1 MEASTKALKAK
12 RTRATALFA
21 DIVGFTAIS
30 ERVGPEQAYLIVTG
44 CLKRLDGIARKNGA
58 AVDKR
63 LGDRMLAVF
72 GYPVP
77 VESPERAA
85 VDAALEMRESVYH
98 YNRELRLEIPLDI
111 HIGVNTG
118 VMIAGD
124 IHGSLIREVDVLGD
138 AVNIA
143 ARLRT
148 RAPLG
153 QIYVGPDTYRETSH
167 RFEYR
172 PLEPMKLKGLE
183 NPVVAYA
190 LGAPRERLGHG
201 RIGSSEMMFSELVG
215 REDEIGRLRRCVS
228 SLAEG
233 RGRIV
238 TLVGEEGI
246 GKSRLL
252 TQLGT
257 AEELEAVAVFQAR
270 SLSVRQGRDFEPFA
284 GLLRAWAEID
294 EEDDENRS
302 LAKLEAAVLSG
313 LPEAPPEVFRSLAV
327 VMAPQVPAKEPR
339 RPGSIEGD
347 ATGEAIAASLAA
359 VLRNMAEVKP
369 LLLVFDDL
377 QWIDQRSVE
386 ALEHLL
392 ALVSDH
398 AILFVLSFRPEFAYT
413 SQRILKFVR
422 THHADHHEEIQVGPL
437 GKEESRRLIDN
448 IRAAEGP
455 PEETRALVERR
466 AQGNPRRLI
475 MGVFLAPSLRLES
488 DCATER
494 DRRATEAERRRATI
508 LFADIT
514 GYTTITE
521 KLGPERAYSL
531 VDGCLRVLDD
541 VARRHGGTVDT
552 HLGDCV
558 LALFGV
564 PEAIEDAPRAAINA
578 AIEMRHRVR
587 DYSHENGLVPPLE
600 IHTGI
605 NTGLGI
611 AGDISGPLI
620 REFAVMGDPVEVAFQ
635 LTDFAPAGRVYIGSD
650 TYRLT
655 RDLFEYRPLEPM
667 QLKGRGPQ
675 IPAYELLSETARLY
689 RTTIG
694 SGRRIFSELVGRDG
708 ELRRLKGIVA
718 RLRRGEGAIVSL
730 IAEAGIGK
738 SRLVAELGSTE
749 DAKAVNWC
757 EGRSLSTGQNLSF
770 HPFADLFRRWAGIND
785 EDDGDQGRVKLEAL
799 VSSVLQHETEE
810 VFPFI
815 ASVQGA
821 RLTADQ
827 EERLARIHAEAKEKR
842 IRGSVLQLLSYSSK
856 KRPLVVMLDDLHWAD
871 QSSIELLEGLL
882 QLAVDHPIFFLLLAR
897 PGFQATSQRI
907 QDFARLHHPGRYAEI
922 RLDPLD
928 ARATRHLV
936 TNLFKQG
943 EIPRAT
949 QTLIEEKACGN
960 PFYLE
965 EVVRS
970 LVDEGAM
977 VYRDGSFQAT
987 EKIRY
992 VVIPDTVQE
1001 VIMARVDRLDLRKR
1015 RLLQAASVIGASFH
1029 HDVLVELQGDGV
1041 EFDKDLGGLMEAE
1054 FLIPRDRVQGTE
1066 YTFSHPLIQEVT
1078 YDAILHSRREELH
1091 LQVAR
1096 AIESRLSEDVAG
1108 FDGMLALHFSMGKD
1122 AERAEE
1128 YLLRAGDDAA
1138 RVAASSQA
1146 LHFFREASKLYFQL
1160 YGEGGDPAK
1169 KALLRKNIA
1178 LALFHRGQLIE
1189 AEQEF
1194 DGALECLGERIPRS
1208 ERARIVRLVRDLIS
1222 VLVRLYLPEK
1232 IRRAPPATP
1241 VQSEAIDLMF
1251 ERGQCQITADPT
1263 RFVFDSLG
1271 MVAKLQRIDP
1281 KTVPTA
1287 GRVFAGS
1294 SQIFSYGGVSFAISR
1309 RFLNLAR
1316 SLIQEDDVPALFMYR
1331 TANFLHHMFE
1341 GDWSE
1346 EHEIEEALVQES
1358 LQYGQLWDVITY
1370 LGPHADKK
1378 ISTGKFG
1385 VARQRMEQIAK
1396 IRDQYEHELAK
1407 STHFALVMFL
1417 ALEQGRLEDAVVAAD
1432 AYYEENPEDLL
1443 HVHALG
1449 GKAKAQVLLD
1459 DHAGAEETLTRCA
1472 AIVARVG
1479 RGRVP
1484 PFQLSNYLRSR
1495 FLLDVAELEAAADS
1509 GNRVKWRI
1517 KRKRAR
1523 ASGRAALR
1531 VASKCASRRTEIY
1544 RLAGVFHWL
1553 AGKPGKAIEWWR
1565 KSLES
1570 GQKLGVQPELGRAY
1584 AEIARRLDAKRSP
1597 TRELDGID
1605 ARTYRQDAMKIFG
1618 NLGLERDLTRL
1629 CEQDHGD
1636 KRTAPV

>member
-1 MEASTKALKAK
+1 MESSTGALNAK
-12 RTRATALFA
+12 LTRATALFA

-30 ERVGPEQAYLIVTG
+30 ERMGPEQAYLIVTG

-72 GYPVP
+72 GHPVP
-77 VESPERAA
+77 VENPERAA
-85 VDAALEMRESVYH
+85 VDAALEMRASVYH
-98 YNRELRLEIPLDI
+98 YNRELGLEIPLDI

-124 IHGSLIREVDVLGD
+124 IHGSLIREIDVLGD

-148 RAPLG
+148 RSPLG
-153 QIYVGPDTYRETSH
+153 QIYVGPETYRETNQ
-167 RFEYR
+167 RFEYL

-183 NPVVAYA
+183 NPVAVYA
-190 LGAPRERLGHG
+190 LVAPKESIG
-201 RIGSSEMMFSELVG
+201 RGWIGSSEMMLSEFVG
-215 REDEIGRLRRCVS
+215 REDEIGRLKRCVS
-228 SLAEG
+228 SLGEG

-252 TQLGT
+252 TQLG
-257 AEELEAVAVFQAR
+257 AEEEFEAVTVFQAR
-270 SLSVRQGRDFEPFA
+270 SLSVRQARDFQSFA

-294 EEDDENRS
+294 EQDDEDRS
-302 LAKLEAAVLSG
+302 LAKLEAAVLRW
-313 LPEAPPEVFRSLAV
+313 LPEVPPEVFRSLAV
-327 VMAPQVPAKEPR
+327 VMAPQPPAKDPR

-359 VLRNMAEVKP
+359 VLRKMAEVKP
-369 LLLVFDDL
+369 LVLVFEDL
-377 QWIDQRSVE
+377 QWMDQRSVE
-386 ALEHLL
+386 VLERLL
-392 ALVSDH
+392 DLVMDH
-398 AILFVLSFRPEFAYT
+398 AILFILSFRTEFADT
-413 SQRILKFVR
+413 SQRVLEFVR
-422 THHADHHEEIQVGPL
+422 VHHAGHHEEIQLGPL
-437 GKEESRRLIDN
+437 DSEESQCLIDN
-448 IRAAEGP
+448 LGGAEGI
-455 PEETRALVERR
+455 PEDTRVLIDRR

-488 DCATER
+488 DHSAER
-494 DRRATEAERRRATI
+494 DRRTTEAERRRATI

-514 GYTTITE
+514 GYTSITE
-521 KLGPERAYSL
+521 TLGPERAYSL
-531 VDGCLRVLDD
+531 IDGCLRALDD

-587 DYSHENGLVPPLE
+587 DYSREHGLNPPLD
-600 IHTGI
+600 IHSGI

-620 REFAVMGDPVEVAFQ
+620 REFAVMGDPVEVASR
-635 LTDFAPAGRVYIGSD
+635 LTDLAPAGRVYIGSD
-650 TYRLT
+650 TYRLA
-655 RDLFEYRPLEPM
+655 RDLFEYRPLEPI
-667 QLKGRGPQ
+667 QLKGREPR
-675 IPAYELLSETARLY
+675 IPAYELLSETTQLY
-689 RTTIG
+689 RQTIG
-694 SGRRIFSELVGRDG
+694 SGRRIFSELVGRDE
-708 ELRRLKGIVA
+708 ELGRLKGVIA
-718 RLRRGEGAIVSL
+718 RVRRGEGAVVSL

-738 SRLVAELGSTE
+738 SRLVAELGSSE
-749 DAKAVNWC
+749 DAKAVHWC

-770 HPFADLFRRWAGIND
+770 HPFADLFRGWAGIDD
-785 EDDGDQGRVKLEAL
+785 EDDGDQARLKLEAL
-799 VSSVLQHETEE
+799 VSSVLPDEAEE

-827 EERLARIHAEAKEKR
+827 EERLARIHGEAKEKR
-842 IRGSVLQLLSYSSK
+842 IRGSVLQLLSESSK

-882 QLAVDHPIFFLLLAR
+882 QLVVDHPIFFLIASR

-907 QDFARLHHPGRYAEI
+907 QDFARLRHSERYTEI

-936 TNLFKQG
+936 NNLFKQG

-949 QTLIEEKACGN
+949 QTLIEEKAHGN

-970 LVDEGAM
+970 LVDEGA
-977 VYRDGSFQAT
+977 VEYRDGSFQAT
-987 EKIRY
+987 DKIRS
-992 VVIPDTVQE
+992 VVIPGTVQE
-1001 VIMARVDRLDLRKR
+1001 LIMARVDRLDLRKR
-1015 RLLQAASVIGASFH
+1015 GLLRAASVIGASFH
-1029 HDVLVELQGDGV
+1029 HDVLAELRGDGV
-1041 EFDKDLGGLMEAE
+1041 ELDQDLADLMEAE
-1054 FLIPRDRVQGTE
+1054 FLIPRDRLHGIE
-1066 YTFSHPLIQEVT
+1066 YAFKHPLIQEVT
-1078 YDAILHSRREELH
+1078 YDAILYSRREELH

-1096 AIESRLSEDVAG
+1096 AIEARLSEDVAG

-1128 YLLRAGDDAA
+1128 YLFRAGDKAA
-1138 RVAASSQA
+1138 SVAASSQA

-1160 YGEGGDPAK
+1160 HGEGGDPAK
-1169 KALLRKNIA
+1169 KALLRKKIA

-1194 DGALECLGERIPRS
+1194 DEALECLGERVPRS
-1208 ERARIVRLVRDLIS
+1208 ERARILGLVRDLTS
-1222 VLVRLYLPEK
+1222 VLVRLYIPEK

-1251 ERGQCQITADPT
+1251 ARGQCQITADPT

-1271 MVAKLQRIDP
+1271 MVARLQRIDP
-1281 KTVPTA
+1281 KTVPTS

-1316 SLIQEDDVPALFMYR
+1316 SLVRDDDIPAWFMYR
-1331 TANFLHHMFE
+1331 TVNFLHHMFE

-1358 LQYGQLWDVITY
+1358 LQYGQLWDVVTY
-1370 LGPHADKK
+1370 LGTHADMK
-1378 ISTGKFG
+1378 ISTGEFG
-1385 VARQRMEQIAK
+1385 VARERMEKIAE
-1396 IRDQYEHELAK
+1396 IRDQYEYELAK
-1407 STHFALVMFL
+1407 STHYALVMFL
-1417 ALEQGRLEDAVVAAD
+1417 ALEQGRLEEAVVAAD

-1443 HVHALG
+1443 HVIALG

-1459 DHAGAEETLTRCA
+1459 DRPGAEETLSRCA
-1472 AIVARVG
+1472 AIVARAG

-1484 PFQLSNYLRSR
+1484 PYQLSNYLRSR
-1495 FLLDVAELEAAADS
+1495 FLLDVAELEAAAGGES
-1509 GNRVKWRI
+1509 RVQWRSA
-1517 KRKRAR
+1517 RKRAR
-1523 ASGRAALR
+1523 ESGRAALG

-1544 RLAGVFHWL
+1544 RLAGVLHWL
-1553 AGKPGKAIEWWR
+1553 VGKPGKALEWWR
-1565 KSLES
+1565 KSIES
-1570 GQKLGVQPELGRAY
+1570 GQSLGAQPELGRAH
-1584 AEIARRLDAKRSP
+1584 AEVARRLGAEGSP
-1597 TRELDGID
+1597 IRELDGID
-1605 ARTYRQDAMKIFG
+1605 ADGYRQSATKILG
-1618 NLGLERDLTRL
+1618 NLGLEGDLARL
-1629 CEQDHGD
+1629 SEPG
-1636 KRTAPV
+1636 

>member
-1 MEASTKALKAK
+1 MGERAMEASTEALKAK

-30 ERVGPEQAYLIVTG
+30 ERMGPEQAYLIVTG
-44 CLKRLDGIARKNGA
+44 CLKRLDSIARRNGA

-77 VESPERAA
+77 VEDPEIAA
-85 VDAALEMRESVYH
+85 VDAASEMRESVYH

-118 VMIAGD
+118 VMIAGE
-124 IHGSLIREVDVLGD
+124 IHGSLIREIDVLGD

-148 RAPLG
+148 RSPLG
-153 QIYVGPDTYRETSH
+153 QIYVGPETYRETSH

-183 NPVVAYA
+183 KPVAAYA
-190 LGAPRERLGHG
+190 LVAPKKSIGRG
-201 RIGSSEMMFSELVG
+201 RIGSSEMVFSELVG
-215 REDEIGRLRRCVS
+215 REDEIGRLKRCVS
-228 SLAEG
+228 SLGEG

-252 TQLGT
+252 TQLG
-257 AEELEAVAVFQAR
+257 AVEEFEAVAFFQAR
-270 SLSVRQGRDFEPFA
+270 SLSVRKAQDFQSFP

-294 EEDDENRS
+294 EEDDEKRS
-302 LAKLEAAVLSG
+302 LAKLEAAVLRW
-313 LPEAPPEVFRSLAV
+313 LPEVPPEVFRSLAA
-327 VMAPQVPAKEPR
+327 VMAPQPPAKDPR

-347 ATGEAIAASLAA
+347 ATREAVAASLAA
-359 VLRNMAEVKP
+359 VLRKMAEVEP
-369 LLLVFDDL
+369 LVLVFEDL

-386 ALEHLL
+386 VLERLL
-392 ALVSDH
+392 DLVMDH
-398 AILFVLSFRPEFAYT
+398 AILFILSFRPDFADT
-413 SQRILKFVR
+413 SQRILEFVR
-422 THHADHHEEIQVGPL
+422 AHHAGQHEEIQVGPL
-437 GKEESRRLIDN
+437 GSEESRRLVGN
-448 IRAAEGP
+448 LAGTEGL
-455 PEETRALVERR
+455 PEETRVLIDRR

-488 DCATER
+488 DHSTER
-494 DRRATEAERRRATI
+494 DRRTTEAERRRATI

-514 GYTTITE
+514 GYTAITE

-531 VDGCLRVLDD
+531 IDGCLRVLDD

-587 DYSHENGLVPPLE
+587 DYSREHGLTPPLD

-611 AGDISGPLI
+611 AGDVSGPLI
-620 REFAVMGDPVEVAFQ
+620 REFAVMGDPVEVASR
-635 LTDFAPAGRVYIGSD
+635 LTDLAPAGRVYIGSD
-650 TYRLT
+650 TYLLT
-655 RDLFEYRPLEPM
+655 RDLFEYRPLESI
-667 QLKGRGPQ
+667 QLKGREPQ
-675 IPAYELLSETARLY
+675 TPAYELLSEAARLY
-689 RTTIG
+689 RPTIG
-694 SGRRIFSELVGRDG
+694 SGRRIFSELVGREE
-708 ELRRLKGIVA
+708 ELGRLEEILA
-718 RLRRGEGAIVSL
+718 RVRRGEGAIVSL

-738 SRLVAELGSTE
+738 SRLVAELSSTE

-770 HPFADLFRRWAGIND
+770 HPFADLFRRWADIND
-785 EDDGDQGRVKLEAL
+785 EDDGDQERVKLEAL
-799 VSSVLQHETEE
+799 VSSILPGEAEE

-821 RLTADQ
+821 RLTEDQ
-827 EERLARIHAEAKEKR
+827 EERLARIHGEAKEKR
-842 IRGSVLQLLSYSSK
+842 IRGSVLQLLSESSE

-882 QLAVDHPIFFLLLAR
+882 RLVVDHPIFFLLVSR
-897 PGFQATSQRI
+897 PGYQVTSQRI
-907 QDFARLHHPGRYAEI
+907 QGFACLHHREWYTEI

-936 TNLFKQG
+936 NNLFKQG

-949 QTLIEEKACGN
+949 QTLIEEKAHGN

-970 LVDEGAM
+970 FVDEGA
-977 VYRDGSFQAT
+977 VEYRDGSFHAT
-987 EKIRY
+987 DKIRS
-992 VVIPDTVQE
+992 VVIPGTVHE

-1015 RLLQAASVIGASFH
+1015 RLLQAASVIGATFH
-1029 HDVLVELQGDGV
+1029 QVVLAEIRGDGV
-1041 EFDKDLGGLMEAE
+1041 ELDQDLGDLMEAE
-1054 FLIPRDRVQGTE
+1054 FLIPGDRLQGAE
-1066 YTFSHPLIQEVT
+1066 YAFKHPLVQEVT

-1108 FDGMLALHFSMGKD
+1108 FRGMLAFHFSMGKD

-1128 YLLRAGDDAA
+1128 YLFRAGDEAA

-1160 YGEGGDPAK
+1160 HGEGGDPAK
-1169 KALLRKNIA
+1169 KALLRKKIA
-1178 LALFHRGQLIE
+1178 LALFHRGQLID

-1194 DGALECLGERIPRS
+1194 DEALDCLGEPIPRS
-1208 ERARIVRLVRDLIS
+1208 ERARILRLVRDLIS

-1232 IRRAPPATP
+1232 ILRAPPATP

-1271 MVAKLQRIDP
+1271 MVARLQRIDP
-1281 KTVPTA
+1281 KTVPTS

-1316 SLIQEDDVPALFMYR
+1316 SLVREDDIPAWFMYR
-1331 TANFLHHMFE
+1331 TVNFLHHMFE

-1346 EHEIEEALVQES
+1346 EHEIEEALIQES
-1358 LQYGQLWDVITY
+1358 LQYGQLWDVVTY
-1370 LGPHADKK
+1370 LGTHADKK
-1378 ISTGKFG
+1378 ISTGEFG
-1385 VARQRMEQIAK
+1385 VARERIEQIAK
-1396 IRDQYEHELAK
+1396 IRDQYEYELAK
-1407 STHFALVMFL
+1407 STHYALAMFL
-1417 ALEQGRLEDAVVAAD
+1417 ALEQGRLEEALVAAD

-1459 DHAGAEETLTRCA
+1459 DRKGAEETLTKCA
-1472 AIVARVG
+1472 TIVARAG

-1484 PFQLSNYLRSR
+1484 PYQLSNYLRSR
-1495 FLLDVAELEAAADS
+1495 FLLDLAALEAAARGDD
-1509 GNRVKWRI
+1509 RVKWRSY
-1517 KRKRAR
+1517 RKRAR
-1523 ASGRAALR
+1523 KSGRAALA

-1544 RLAGVFHWL
+1544 RLAGVLDWL
-1553 AGKPGKAIEWWR
+1553 VGKPGKALEWWR
-1565 KSLES
+1565 KSIES
-1570 GQKLGVQPELGRAY
+1570 GQSLGAQPELGRTY
-1584 AEIARRLDAKRSP
+1584 AEVARRLGPERSP
-1597 TRELDGID
+1597 IRELDGID
-1605 ARTYRQDAMKIFG
+1605 AKTYRQSATKILG
-1618 NLGLERDLTRL
+1618 DLGLERDLARL
-1629 CEQDHGD
+1629 SE
-1636 KRTAPV
+1636 